1 MDRRAADSA
10 GMILAADLADSAV
23 GIPVE
28 EAHRVTGDQTKLL
41 DELTKRLRNA
51 FGDGLVSVVL
61 YGSGA
66 TGEMHGKF
74 SDLNVLC
81 VLKTITPLELK
92 RAEAAFHWWHS
103 YENPSPL
110 LLTEDEFRNGSD
122 CFPMEFHDIVES
134 HRVLAGAEVVKD
146 LVIDDVF
153 YRGQVEHELRAK
165 LLRLRQK
172 AGGMLSDKAALLRLM
187 IESVTTFANLGRHAL
202 RLAGHAAPLQKR
214 EAIGVCAAQFGIDPA
229 PFYTLLDLRSGAA
242 SARKTDP
249 PVLLGEYMR
258 QIEVLTAAVDRLAKG

>member
-1 MDRRAADSA
+1 M
-10 GMILAADLADSAV
+10 
-23 GIPVE
+23 
-28 EAHRVTGDQTKLL
+28 TGDQTKLL

>member
-1 MDRRAADSA
+1 MTP
-10 GMILAADLADSAV
+10 AADLAASEA

-28 EAHRVTGDQTKLL
+28 EAHQVTGDQTKLL
-41 DELTKRLRNA
+41 EELTKRLRNA
-51 FGDGLVSVVL
+51 FGEGLVSAVL

-81 VLKTITPLELK
+81 VMKTITPLELK
-92 RAEAAFHWWHS
+92 RAEGVFHWWHS
-103 YENPSPL
+103 FDNPSPL
-110 LLTEDEFRNGSD
+110 LLTESEFRNGTD
-122 CFPMEFHDIVES
+122 CFAIEFHDIVES
-134 HRVLAGAEVVKD
+134 HRVLAGEDVVKD
-146 LVIDDVF
+146 LVIDDRF

-172 AGGMLSDKAALLRLM
+172 AGGMLSDKGALLRLM
-187 IESVTTFANLGRHAL
+187 TESVSTFANLARHAL
-202 RLAGHAAPLQKR
+202 RLAGHAAPVQKR
-214 EAIGVCAAQFGIDPA
+214 EAIAACAVQFGIDPA

-249 PVLLGEYMR
+249 PVLLGDYMQ
-258 QIEVLTAAVDRLAKG
+258 QIEVLTEAVDRLAKG